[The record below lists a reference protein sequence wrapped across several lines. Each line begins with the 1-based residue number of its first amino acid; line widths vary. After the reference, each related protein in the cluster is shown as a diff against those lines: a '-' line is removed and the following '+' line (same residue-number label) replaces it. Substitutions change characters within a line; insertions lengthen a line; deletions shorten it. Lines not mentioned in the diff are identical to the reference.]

1 MKPYIE
7 WTKEELVAE
16 KARLEQEFAEV
27 KAKGLNL
34 NISRGKPAAAQL
46 DLTEGMLTVLSKNE
60 DCLEALRKKYWDAR
74 HNCFVYII
82 GENQE
87 TVRCSDDGEPS
98 GTAGRPMLDVVQ
110 GAGLRNVL
118 VVVTRYFGGTL
129 LGTGGL
135 VRAYSQAVQEG
146 LANSVLIDE
155 ICGVRLLIE
164 TDYNGIGKIQY
175 LLGQRG
181 IPILESE
188 YTDQVKI
195 RVLVPKTEVDR
206 LCAEITEGTNGKAKL
221 EKEEELYF
229 AQNDGELI
237 FGDELTQYKNL
248 EAEELG

>member
-1 MKPYIE
+1 MLTPYSSPVASCRTQTEIKKSLFIADIIPVHTTDDVE
-7 WTKEELVAE
+7 SALAAIKKEFKDATHHCYAYRLGTTQIAE
-16 KARLEQEFAEV
+16 K
-27 KAKGLNL
+27 
-34 NISRGKPAAAQL
+34 S
-46 DLTEGMLTVLSKNE
+46 
-60 DCLEALRKKYWDAR
+60 
-74 HNCFVYII
+74 
-82 GENQE
+82 
-87 TVRCSDDGEPS
+87 SDGGEPS

-237 FGDELTQYKNL
+237 FGDALTQYKNL

>member
-1 MKPYIE
+1 MIDQFRTVYRGGTGEIVEKKSRFIATVRLVE
-7 WTKEELVAE
+7 SEEEA
-16 KARLEQEFAEV
+16 
-27 KAKGLNL
+27 
-34 NISRGKPAAAQL
+34 
-46 DLTEGMLTVLSKNE
+46 LS
-60 DCLEALRKKYWDAR
+60 CLEALRKKYWDAR

-135 VRAYSQAVQEG
+135 VRAYSQA
-146 LANSVLIDE
+146 
-155 ICGVRLLIE
+155 
-164 TDYNGIGKIQY
+164 DYNGIGKIQY

>member
-1 MKPYIE
+1 M
-7 WTKEELVAE
+7 
-16 KARLEQEFAEV
+16 
-27 KAKGLNL
+27 
-34 NISRGKPAAAQL
+34 
-46 DLTEGMLTVLSKNE
+46 
-60 DCLEALRKKYWDAR
+60 
-74 HNCFVYII
+74 
-82 GENQE
+82 
-87 TVRCSDDGEPS
+87 
-98 GTAGRPMLDVVQ
+98 
-110 GAGLRNVL
+110 
-118 VVVTRYFGGTL
+118 
-129 LGTGGL
+129 
-135 VRAYSQAVQEG
+135 RAYSQAVQEG

-237 FGDELTQYKNL
+237 FGDALTQYKNL

>member
-1 MKPYIE
+1 MEDYRTIRGTATGE
-7 WTKEELVAE
+7 YEEKKSRFIAALSFADSEEAAVAF
-16 KARLEQEFAEV
+16 LEQV
-27 KAKGLNL
+27 
-34 NISRGKPAAAQL
+34 RAANR
-46 DLTEGMLTVLSKNE
+46 T
-60 DCLEALRKKYWDAR
+60 AR
-74 HNCFVYII
+74 HNVYAYRLRE
-82 GENQE
+82 GNRE
-87 TVRCSDDGEPS
+87 RYSDDGEPAK
-98 GTAGRPMLDVVQ
+98 TAGTPALEVLQ
-110 GAGLRNVL
+110 HSGLTDL
-118 VVVTRYFGGTL
+118 IVVVSRYFGGVL

>member
-1 MKPYIE
+1 M
-7 WTKEELVAE
+7 
-16 KARLEQEFAEV
+16 
-27 KAKGLNL
+27 
-34 NISRGKPAAAQL
+34 
-46 DLTEGMLTVLSKNE
+46 
-60 DCLEALRKKYWDAR
+60 
-74 HNCFVYII
+74 
-82 GENQE
+82 
-87 TVRCSDDGEPS
+87 
-98 GTAGRPMLDVVQ
+98 
-110 GAGLRNVL
+110 L

-221 EKEEELYF
+221 EKRRGAVLC
-229 AQNDGELI
+229 
-237 FGDELTQYKNL
+237 
-248 EAEELG
+248 AERRRADLRGCADAV

>member
-1 MKPYIE
+1 MADYKTIRGTSTFEY
-7 WTKEELVAE
+7 EEKRSRFIATAAFADTEE
-16 KARLEQEFAEV
+16 KALAV
-27 KAKGLNL
+27 LNAV
-34 NISRGKPAAAQL
+34 RAANR
-46 DLTEGMLTVLSKNE
+46 T
-60 DCLEALRKKYWDAR
+60 AR
-74 HNCFVYII
+74 HNVYAYVLQN
-82 GENQE
+82 GR
-87 TVRCSDDGEPS
+87 TRYSDDGEPAK
-98 GTAGRPMLDVVQ
+98 TAGTPVLETIGHAGVADVI
-110 GAGLRNVL
+110 

>member
-1 MKPYIE
+1 
-7 WTKEELVAE
+7 
-16 KARLEQEFAEV
+16 
-27 KAKGLNL
+27 
-34 NISRGKPAAAQL
+34 
-46 DLTEGMLTVLSKNE
+46 
-60 DCLEALRKKYWDAR
+60 
-74 HNCFVYII
+74 
-82 GENQE
+82 
-87 TVRCSDDGEPS
+87 
-98 GTAGRPMLDVVQ
+98 MLDVVQ

-146 LANSVLIDE
+146 LANSALIDE

-221 EKEEELYF
+221 EKKRSCTLRRTTES
-229 AQNDGELI
+229 
-237 FGDELTQYKNL
+237 
-248 EAEELG
+248 

>member
-1 MKPYIE
+1 MSDFRVPYQAAETEFTEKRSRFIGHLLPVETEEQAREFIAQMK
-7 WTKEELVAE
+7 
-16 KARLEQEFAEV
+16 
-27 KAKGLNL
+27 
-34 NISRGKPAAAQL
+34 
-46 DLTEGMLTVLSKNE
+46 
-60 DCLEALRKKYWDAR
+60 KKYYDAR
-74 HNCFVYII
+74 HNCWCYLI
-82 GENQE
+82 GRD
-87 TVRCSDDGEPS
+87 VLRYGDDGEPQ
-98 GTAGRPMLDVVQ
+98 GTAGQPMLNVFQRENVTNVVC
-110 GAGLRNVL
+110 
-118 VVVTRYFGGTL
+118 VVTRYFGGTL

-237 FGDELTQYKNL
+237 FGDALTQYKNL